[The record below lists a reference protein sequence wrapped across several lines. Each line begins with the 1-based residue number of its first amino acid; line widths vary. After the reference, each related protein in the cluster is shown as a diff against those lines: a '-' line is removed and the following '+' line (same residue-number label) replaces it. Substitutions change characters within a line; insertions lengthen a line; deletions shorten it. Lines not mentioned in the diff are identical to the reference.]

1 MDVSKDKAVCWS
13 DVSAE
18 LMKLVSSFNLAA
30 EIMHCTDLC
39 PDPFKQANNASVPK
53 KANSGNIKDFRPI
66 SLTELPRRVI
76 EKCLALL
83 LKPFE
88 RSLSSMQGGFRERHS
103 TLDQAAVLQ
112 QVLSTRFKDSKS
124 TIVAF
129 LDIKSA
135 YDSVDRQLFW
145 ECCRDAK
152 ISDPVVRMLSGMFDP
167 NRSRVV
173 VEGSKGKWFKNRVGL
188 MQGSSL
194 SPLLY
199 ALFIDDLPK
208 MLLRNG
214 FPSVPLGNTAI
225 NAILYTDDIALVV
238 ESAKDMQRLLD
249 YCTDFAK
256 ERHFKWEVVREHPR
270 TEMLNKE

>member
-1 MDVSKDKAVCWS
+1 MDVSKGKAVCWS

-18 LMKLVSSFNLAA
+18 LMKLVSSFNLVA

-208 MLLRNG
+208 MLR
-214 FPSVPLGNTAI
+214 P
-225 NAILYTDDIALVV
+225 
-238 ESAKDMQRLLD
+238 QRLPFCPTWQYHDQRYPL
-249 YCTDFAK
+249 C
-256 ERHFKWEVVREHPR
+256 
-270 TEMLNKE
+270 